1 MTMQTKSFRPR
12 FMLAAII
19 AVALPLATS
28 QVWAQ
33 AGAAGSG
40 KIHGVVTG
48 PDTQPVNNG
57 TVSLYPGAGGVSP
70 ETDAKYNFPV
80 GTDGTFKGDGVA
92 AGTYTLVYRT
102 PTTPKNQVVDQ
113 IENIKIT
120 AGADTTANDDM
131 SRAEYIAK
139 LTPDQKKALEETM
152 KKNAGILKENATI
165 KNLNGDLA
173 KAREDDKNHNY
184 QEAAALMQK
193 DATIKPDAAVLWIEL
208 GIAQEG
214 LKQYSD
220 AETNLLKGIQM
231 DQASKKPNNEMDAT
245 AYDRL
250 GEAYAS
256 EGKIPE
262 AQSAY
267 DNAARLNPANAAMY
281 YGNEAIMMDRISSTA
296 PAAAD
301 AVVPAADKAI
311 AANPNNPI
319 PYYLKGKAL
328 VSKAS
333 VDQKTGKII
342 APPGCQE
349 AYQKYLE
356 LAPNG
361 QFAPDAKQILAEM
374 SQTSSS
380 GSKGGSKK
388 H

>member
-1 MTMQTKSFRPR
+1 MHRKSFRPR
-12 FMLAAII
+12 FVLAAII
-19 AVALPLATS
+19 AVALPLTTS

-40 KIHGVVTG
+40 QIHGTVTNA
-48 PDTQPVNNG
+48 DTNPVQGG
-57 TVSLYPGAGGVSP
+57 TISLYPGSGGISP

-80 GTDGTFKGDGVA
+80 GTDGTYKGDGVA

-120 AGADTTANDDM
+120 AGQDTTANDDM
-131 SRAEYIAK
+131 SRPDYIAK
-139 LTPDQKKALEETM
+139 LSPEQKKALEEAM
-152 KKNAGILKENATI
+152 KKNAGIMKENAQI
-165 KNLNGDLA
+165 KNLNADLG
-173 KAREDDKNHNY
+173 KARDDDKNHNY

-193 DATIKPDAAVLWIEL
+193 DASLKPDAAVLWIEL

-220 AETNLLKGIQM
+220 AETNLQKGIQM

-256 EGKIPE
+256 EGKVPE

-267 DNAARLNPANAAMY
+267 DNAAKLNPGNAATY
-281 YGNEAIMMDRISSTA
+281 YGNEAIMMDRASSTA

-319 PYYLKGKAL
+319 PYYLKGKSL
-328 VSKAS
+328 VSKAT
-333 VDQKTGKII
+333 VDQKTGKIV
-342 APPGCQE
+342 APPGCEE
-349 AYQKYLE
+349 AYQKYLQ

-380 GSKGGSKK
+380 GSKGSKK

>member
-1 MTMQTKSFRPR
+1 MDRKSFWPR
-12 FMLAAII
+12 FVLVAII

-40 KIHGVVTG
+40 QIHGQVTDPAG
-48 PDTQPVNNG
+48 APVTNG
-57 TVSLYPGAGGVSP
+57 TISLYPGNGGVSP

-80 GTDGTFKGDGVA
+80 GTDGSYKGDGIA
-92 AGTYTLVYRT
+92 AGSYTLIYRA
-102 PTTPKNQVVDQ
+102 PNTPKNQVVDQ
-113 IENIKIT
+113 IDNIKIT
-120 AGADTTANDDM
+120 AGQDTTANDDM
-131 SRAEYIAK
+131 SRPEYIAK
-139 LTPDQKKALEETM
+139 LSPEQKKALEETM

-165 KNLNGDLA
+165 KNLNADLN

-214 LKQYSD
+214 LKQYAD
-220 AETNLLKGIQM
+220 AETNLQKGIQM
-231 DQASKKPNNEMDAT
+231 DQASKKPNNDMDAT

-256 EGKIPE
+256 EGKVPE

-267 DNAARLNPANAAMY
+267 DNAAKLNPASAATY
-281 YGNEAIMMDRISSTA
+281 YSNEAIMMDRISSTA

-328 VSKAS
+328 VTKAT
-333 VDQKTGKII
+333 VDQKTGKIV

-374 SQTSSS
+374 SQTPSS
-380 GSKGGSKK
+380 GSKGGKK